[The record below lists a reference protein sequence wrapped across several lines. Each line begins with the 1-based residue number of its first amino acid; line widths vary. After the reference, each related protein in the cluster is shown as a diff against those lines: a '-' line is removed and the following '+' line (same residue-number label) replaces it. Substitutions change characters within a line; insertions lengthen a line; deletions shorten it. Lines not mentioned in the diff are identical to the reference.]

1 MERTLILALAL
12 LFSVSVSAMDGGWFK
27 EWYQDGRQQEQRMIQ
42 RQEQVQ
48 VIEQTRCEKKQ
59 GKYQDKLDAA
69 LLEDPDST
77 HYLTRYYKWKLDYWV
92 EKCEEE

>member
-12 LFSVSVSAMDGGWFK
+12 LFSVSVSAMDGGWFS

-48 VIEQTRCEKKQ
+48 VIEQTRCERKQ
-59 GKYQDKLDAA
+59 SKYRSKLDTA
-69 LLEDPDST
+69 LLEDPDQKV
-77 HYLTRYYKWKLDYWV
+77 YLTRYYKWKLDYWI
-92 EKCEEE
+92 EKCKDD